1 MLSVIR
7 QPVSGLFAPVKRA
20 AMTVLNME
28 DNLEGE
34 SLEKTPNTPSI
45 LIFADVLAGDGAGQL

>member
-7 QPVSGLFAPVKRA
+7 QPVSGLFAP
-20 AMTVLNME
+20 VLNME

-34 SLEKTPNTPSI
+34 SLEKTPSI
-45 LIFADVLAGDGAGQL
+45 LIFADVLAVNGAGQL